1 MPTKFHA
8 RQEAAGGSAQDLPES
23 GPVAP
28 DAAGG
33 TALREQIID
42 IILDV
47 LSESAPVRPEVRD
60 GLLKHLAENP
70 GNPEKALLDHLRD
83 PHIRAAQSSV
93 RMQRVAAAG
102 GAHTE
107 V

>member
-1 MPTKFHA
+1 MPTKFQS
-8 RQEAAGGSAQDLPES
+8 RGQAAGDRAQEFRES
-23 GPVAP
+23 DRGAH

-33 TALREQIID
+33 IVLRDQIID

-47 LSESAPVRPEVRD
+47 LSESAPVRPEVRA

-83 PHIRAAQSSV
+83 PVIRSD
-93 RMQRVAAAG
+93 AAG
-102 GAHTE
+102 GRRQAGSKTAAR
-107 V
+107 

>member
-8 RQEAAGGSAQDLPES
+8 MQEAAGGSAQDLPES

-33 TALREQIID
+33 TALRDQIID

-83 PHIRAAQSSV
+83 PRIRTAQSSGGTH
-93 RMQRVAAAG
+93 RVAAAG
-102 GAHTE
+102 EAPTE

>member
-8 RQEAAGGSAQDLPES
+8 MQETAGGSAQDPPAS

-33 TALREQIID
+33 TALRDQIID

-83 PHIRAAQSSV
+83 PHIRAA
-93 RMQRVAAAG
+93 
-102 GAHTE
+102 
-107 V
+107 